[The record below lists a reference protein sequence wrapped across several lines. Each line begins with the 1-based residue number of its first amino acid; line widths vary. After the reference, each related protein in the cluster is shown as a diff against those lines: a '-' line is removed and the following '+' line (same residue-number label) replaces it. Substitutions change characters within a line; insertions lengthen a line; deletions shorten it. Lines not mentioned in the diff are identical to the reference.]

1 VSVQRGNRC
10 KPCTGFV
17 MKKIMKQ
24 NLYFREDLASEE
36 ARNYE
41 KEKVNCL
48 VYDDS
53 ICIKCDLGM

>member
-1 VSVQRGNRC
+1 
-10 KPCTGFV
+10 

-41 KEKVNCL
+41 KEKVNYL